1 MKKAI
6 LNKTYLFEWNA
17 PSPISGTPVLTLNS
31 TDYNFNRTRSSASV
45 TAIGTI
51 GGL

>member
-17 PSPISGTPVLTLNS
+17 PNPINGTPVLTINS
-31 TDYNFNRTRSSASV
+31 TNYNFTQTRAAASV
-45 TAIGTI
+45 SAIGNDRRT
-51 GGL
+51 